1 MSAPHSDS
9 NSRQVA
15 SLREAVERLSEA
27 PSRDVIDDLLAAL
40 ESAVVRAAVRNAEGK
55 WEAVPWVKRGI
66 LAAFRVGVMADLSP
80 RESTGDRIA
89 PFTFIDKDTLPARSF
104 TVDDGVRI
112 VPGGSTIRRGAH
124 VSHGVVCMPPIYVN
138 VGAFVD
144 SDTMV
149 DSHVLVGSCAQV
161 GARVHLSA
169 GVQIGGV
176 LEPVNA
182 SPVII
187 EDDVVIGGNCGV
199 YEGVVVRE
207 RAVLGA
213 GVVLTR
219 SMPVYDL
226 VRRAVYRSTSTA
238 ALEIPAGA
246 VVVPGTRPAAGEW
259 ARDEGLALATAI
271 IVKYRDAKTD
281 AATVLES
288 ALR

>member
-1 MSAPHSDS
+1 MPVRPSTPS
-9 NSRQVA
+9 NARTDA
-15 SLREAVERLSEA
+15 LRDAVEALRDTQ
-27 PSRDVIDDLLAAL
+27 SRAVVDDLLAAL
-40 ESAVVRAAVRNAEGK
+40 ESAVVRAATRRSDGT

-66 LAAFRVGVMADLSP
+66 LAAFRLGVLTDLSP
-80 RESTGDRIA
+80 REASGRHVP

-104 TVDDGVRI
+104 SLDEGVRV
-112 VPGGSTIRRGAH
+112 VPGGTTVRRGAH
-124 VSHGVVCMPPIYVN
+124 LARGVVCMPPVFVN

-144 SDTMV
+144 CDSMI
-149 DSHVLVGSCAQV
+149 DSHALVGSCAQI

-169 GVQIGGV
+169 GAQIGGV

-182 SPVII
+182 SPVVI
-187 EDDVVIGGNCGV
+187 EDDVVVGGNCGV
-199 YEGVVVRE
+199 YEGVIVRA

-219 SMPVYDL
+219 SIPVYDL
-226 VRRAVYRSTSTA
+226 VRQTIYRAA
-238 ALEIPAGA
+238 AGAPLEIPAGA
-246 VVVPGTRPAAGEW
+246 VVVPGTRPLTSDWG
-259 ARDEGLALATAI
+259 RDQGLALAAAI